1 MLNYTLRR
9 ILVAIPTLLILV
21 IVSFL
26 LMHAAP
32 GGPFT
37 SERPLPPQVLANIQ
51 AKYGLDDP
59 LYVQLWEYLRGV
71 VFHFDFGPSF
81 QRKDQTVNEIMA
93 RGFPITFT
101 YGALSFVVATL
112 VGGTL
117 GIVAAIRQNTIID
130 YFAVGVSIGAQVL
143 PNFVMAPLLV
153 WLFTLTLPVLMCDIY
168 PYLPDFIIGLFPV
181 SSCSEITLPGGGW
194 NGGAWQNLI
203 MPVIALSTS
212 YMASISR
219 ITRSSMLEV
228 LNSNYI
234 RTARAKGLPERMVI
248 IRHALK
254 PSLVPLISYLGVAFV
269 GMITGSVVID
279 IYFSTGGMGRDFVN
293 SALNR
298 DYSVMMGITILVGT
312 LTILFALLADLLYAW
327 VDPKI
332 RY

>member
-1 MLNYTLRR
+1 MLNYTFRR
-9 ILVAIPTLLILV
+9 ILVAIPTLLIL
-21 IVSFL
+21 IIISFL

-59 LYVQLWEYLRGV
+59 LYIQLWEYLRGII
-71 VFHFDFGPSF
+71 FHFDFGPSF

-93 RGFPITFT
+93 QGFPITFT
-101 YGALSFVVATL
+101 YGALSFIVATL

-130 YFAVGVSIGAQVL
+130 YFAVGISIGAQVL

-153 WLFTLTLPVLMCDIY
+153 WFFTLTL
-168 PYLPDFIIGLFPV
+168 GW
-181 SSCSEITLPGGGW
+181 LPGGGW

-212 YMASISR
+212 YMASIAR

-234 RTARAKGLPERMVI
+234 RTARAKGLPERTVI
-248 IRHALK
+248 LRHALK

-279 IYFSTGGMGRDFVN
+279 IYFSTGGMGQAFVN

-298 DYSVMMGITILVGT
+298 DYSVMMGITILVGA
-312 LTILFALLADLLYAW
+312 LTIVFSLLADLLYAW

>member
-1 MLNYTLRR
+1 MLNYTFRR
-9 ILVAIPTLLILV
+9 MLVAIPTLLILI

-37 SERPLPPQVLANIQ
+37 SERPLPAQVLANIN

-59 LYVQLWEYLRGV
+59 LYVQLWEYLQGII
-71 VFHFDFGPSF
+71 FHFDFGPSF
-81 QRKDQTVNEIMA
+81 QRKDQTVNQIMA
-93 RGFPITFT
+93 QGFPITFI
-101 YGALSFVVATL
+101 YGGLSFIVATL

-117 GIVAAIRQNTIID
+117 GIVAAVRQNTIID

-153 WLFTLTLPVLMCDIY
+153 WLFTLTL
-168 PYLPDFIIGLFPV
+168 GW
-181 SSCSEITLPGGGW
+181 LPGGGW
-194 NGGAWQNLI
+194 NGGHWPNLI

-212 YMASISR
+212 YMASIAR

-234 RTARAKGLPERMVI
+234 RTARAKGLPERTVI
-248 IRHALK
+248 LRHALK
-254 PSLVPLISYLGVAFV
+254 PSLVPLISYLSVAFV

-279 IYFSTGGMGRDFVN
+279 IYFSTGGMGVAFVN

-298 DYSVMMGITILVGT
+298 DYSVMMGITILIGA